1 MYYNKVEISG
11 VNTSKLKT
19 LTSDEK
25 QELLERA
32 TKGDKTARQ
41 ELIDGNLRLVL
52 SIVQRFSNR
61 NENADDLF
69 QVGCIGLIK
78 AADGF
83 REELGFAFSTYAV
96 PSILGEIKRIFRDDG
111 AVKISRSLKEKARA
125 LAMVKEQFEKENGV
139 EPTVSELSQIM
150 NINLHETAQLL
161 CVLQPVKS
169 LTAENDDEKQI
180 DIPTEDEY
188 TPIDNR
194 LSIHQLLDVLPP
206 KDRQLIT
213 LRFFDGLTQSKTA
226 EILGISQ
233 VQVSRREKIIL
244 NNMRN
249 KLTG

>member
-1 MYYNKVEISG
+1 M
-11 VNTSKLKT
+11 TR
-19 LTSDEK
+19 D
-25 QELLERA
+25 
-32 TKGDKTARQ
+32 
-41 ELIDGNLRLVL
+41 ELILNNLGLVG
-52 SIVQRFSNR
+52 SCAMRFIGKGVDY
-61 NENADDLF
+61 DDLYSA
-69 QVGCIGLIK
+69 GCVGLIK

-125 LAMVKEQFEKENGV
+125 LAIIKEQFEKENGV
-139 EPTVSELSQIM
+139 PPTVSELAEAM
-150 NINLHETAQLL
+150 NTSLSETAQLL

-169 LTAENDDEKQI
+169 LTAEDDDEKQI

-194 LSIHQLLDVLPP
+194 LSIHQVLNVLPP

-213 LRFFDGLTQSKTA
+213 LRFFKGLTQSKTA
-226 EILGISQ
+226 EILGVSQ

>member
-1 MYYNKVEISG
+1 M
-11 VNTSKLKT
+11 TR
-19 LTSDEK
+19 D
-25 QELLERA
+25 
-32 TKGDKTARQ
+32 
-41 ELIDGNLRLVL
+41 ELILNNLGLVG
-52 SIVQRFSNR
+52 SCASRFMGKGVDY
-61 NENADDLF
+61 EDLYSA
-69 QVGCIGLIK
+69 GCIGLIK

-111 AVKISRSLKEKARA
+111 AVKISRSLKEKART

-150 NINLHETAQLL
+150 NINLYETAQLL
-161 CVLQPVKS
+161 CILQPVKS

-188 TPIDNR
+188 TPIDNK
-194 LSIHQLLDVLPP
+194 LSVHQVLDVLPP

-213 LRFFDGLTQSKTA
+213 LRFFQGLTQSKTA
-226 EILGISQ
+226 EILGVSQ

-249 KLTG
+249 KLIG

>member
-1 MYYNKVEISG
+1 M
-11 VNTSKLKT
+11 TR
-19 LTSDEK
+19 D
-25 QELLERA
+25 
-32 TKGDKTARQ
+32 
-41 ELIDGNLRLVL
+41 ELILNNLGLVG
-52 SIVQRFSNR
+52 SCASRFMGKGVDY
-61 NENADDLF
+61 EDLYSA
-69 QVGCIGLIK
+69 GCIGLIK

-125 LAMVKEQFEKENGV
+125 LAITKEQFEKENGV

-150 NINLHETAQLL
+150 NLNLYETAQLL

-169 LTAENDDEKQI
+169 LTAENDDENQI

-188 TPIDNR
+188 TPIENK
-194 LSIHQLLDVLPP
+194 LSVHQVLDVLPP

-226 EILGISQ
+226 EMLGISQ

-249 KLTG
+249 KLIG

>member
-1 MYYNKVEISG
+1 M
-11 VNTSKLKT
+11 TR
-19 LTSDEK
+19 D
-25 QELLERA
+25 
-32 TKGDKTARQ
+32 
-41 ELIDGNLRLVL
+41 ELILNNLGLVG
-52 SIVQRFSNR
+52 SCASRFMGKGVDY
-61 NENADDLF
+61 EDLYSA
-69 QVGCIGLIK
+69 GCIGLIK

-111 AVKISRSLKEKARA
+111 AVKISRSLKEKART

-150 NINLHETAQLL
+150 NINLYETAQLL

-169 LTAENDDEKQI
+169 LTAEDDDEKQI

-188 TPIDNR
+188 TPIDNK
-194 LSIHQLLDVLPP
+194 LSVHQVLDVLPP

-213 LRFFDGLTQSKTA
+213 LRFFQGLTQSKTA
-226 EILGISQ
+226 EILGVSQ

-249 KLTG
+249 KLIG

>member
-1 MYYNKVEISG
+1 M
-11 VNTSKLKT
+11 TR
-19 LTSDEK
+19 D
-25 QELLERA
+25 
-32 TKGDKTARQ
+32 
-41 ELIDGNLRLVL
+41 ELILNNLGLVG
-52 SIVQRFSNR
+52 SCAMRFIGKGVDY
-61 NENADDLF
+61 DDLYSA
-69 QVGCIGLIK
+69 GCIGLIK

-111 AVKISRSLKEKARA
+111 TVKISRSLKEKARA
-125 LAMVKEQFEKENGV
+125 LAVIKEQLEKENGV
-139 EPTVSELSQIM
+139 PPAVSELAEAM
-150 NINLHETAQLL
+150 NMSISETAQLL

-169 LTAENDDEKQI
+169 LTAEDDEEKQI

-194 LSIHQLLDVLPP
+194 LSVHQVLEVLPP
-206 KDRQLIT
+206 KDRQLIR

-249 KLTG
+249 KLIG

>member
-1 MYYNKVEISG
+1 M
-11 VNTSKLKT
+11 TR
-19 LTSDEK
+19 D
-25 QELLERA
+25 
-32 TKGDKTARQ
+32 
-41 ELIDGNLRLVL
+41 ELILNNLGLVG
-52 SIVQRFSNR
+52 SCAVRFMGKGVDY
-61 NENADDLF
+61 EDLYSA
-69 QVGCIGLIK
+69 GCIGLIK

-125 LAMVKEQFEKENGV
+125 LAIIKEKFEKENGV
-139 EPTVSELSQIM
+139 EPTVSELSQMM
-150 NINLHETAQLL
+150 NISVSDTVQLL

-169 LTAENDDEKQI
+169 LTAEDDDEKQI

-194 LSIHQLLDVLPP
+194 LSVHQVLDTLPP
-206 KDRQLIT
+206 NDRQLIT
-213 LRFFDGLTQSKTA
+213 LRFFNGLTQSKTA

-244 NNMRN
+244 NTMRN